1 MKLLFNKRDFSW
13 GNSYNIFDEQ
23 GKTRYT
29 VKGDEGTQ
37 KLIVNDSVGEE
48 LASIVKSGS
57 KYALYIG
64 DRQVGTVKKAFALFK
79 TKLSIELRDWEVEG
93 RFEEWE
99 YTVRSRAWGEV
110 GRVEKKIWKDTDC
123 YSMEVKNPDLAID
136 ALLVVLS
143 IEALF
148 GGKK

>member
-1 MKLLFNKRDFSW
+1 MKLLFNKRDFGW

-29 VKGDEGTQ
+29 VTGDEGAQ
-37 KLIVNDSVGEE
+37 KLTVSSSVGEE
-48 LASIVKSGS
+48 LGGIVRSGS
-57 KYALYIG
+57 KYELYIG

-79 TKLSIELRDWEVEG
+79 TRLSVELRDWEVEG
-93 RFEEWE
+93 LFEEWE
-99 YTVRSRAWGEV
+99 YAVRSRAWGEV

-123 YSMEVKNPDLAID
+123 YAVEVKNPDLAID

-148 GGKK
+148 GVKK